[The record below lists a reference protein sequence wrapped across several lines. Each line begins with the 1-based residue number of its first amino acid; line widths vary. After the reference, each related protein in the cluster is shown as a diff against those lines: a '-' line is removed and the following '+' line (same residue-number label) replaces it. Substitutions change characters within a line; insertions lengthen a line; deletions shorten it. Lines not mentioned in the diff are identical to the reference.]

1 MQQQSSYVTQLS
13 PRMKFDF
20 RKIIPFKLWGKDTST
35 NLGSA
40 KLKSPKIHTYTEAHN
55 GQEFV
60 IDPFDE
66 SLELYTMTSQRA
78 RVKLYDYILIQD
90 ESGSKTYK
98 ILEIDYYCNGL
109 PDMWIAKLELVE
121 TFDHPLKSL

>member
-1 MQQQSSYVTQLS
+1 
-13 PRMKFDF
+13 MKFDL
-20 RKIIPFKLWGKDTST
+20 RKIISSKLWSEDTST
-35 NLGSA
+35 NLGSK
-40 KLKSPKIHTYTEAHN
+40 KLKSPKIHKYAEDHN

-66 SLELYTMTSQRA
+66 PLALYTMTSQRA
-78 RVKLYDYILIQD
+78 RVKLSDYILIQD

-109 PDMWIAKLELVE
+109 PDLWIAKLELVE
-121 TFDHPLKSL
+121 TFDHPSTPLSS

>member
-1 MQQQSSYVTQLS
+1 
-13 PRMKFDF
+13 MKFDF
-20 RKIIPFKLWGKDTST
+20 RKIITSKLWGDDASPKLSST
-35 NLGSA
+35 
-40 KLKSPKIHTYTEAHN
+40 KLKSPKIHKYLEAYN

-66 SLELYTMTSQRA
+66 PLALYTMTSQRA
-78 RVKLYDYILIQD
+78 RVKLHDYILIQD
-90 ESGSKTYK
+90 ELGSKTYK

-121 TFDHPLKSL
+121 TFDHPLQSLSS

>member
-1 MQQQSSYVTQLS
+1 MQQQQPFTINRLISGV
-13 PRMKFDF
+13 KFDF
-20 RKIIPFKLWGKDTST
+20 RKIIISKLLGEDPQA
-35 NLGSA
+35 NLSSK
-40 KLKSPKIHTYTEAHN
+40 KLKSPNVHKYVEAHN

-60 IDPFDE
+60 IDPFDKP
-66 SLELYTMTSQRA
+66 LALYTMTSQRA
-78 RVKLYDYILIQD
+78 KVKLSDYILIQD

-121 TFDHPLKSL
+121 TFDHS

>member
-1 MQQQSSYVTQLS
+1 L
-13 PRMKFDF
+13 
-20 RKIIPFKLWGKDTST
+20 GKDPQD
-35 NLGSA
+35 NLSSK
-40 KLKSPKIHTYTEAHN
+40 KLKSPKVHKYVEIDNEP
-55 GQEFV
+55 EFV

-66 SLELYTMTSQRA
+66 SLDLYTMTSQRS
-78 RVKLYDYILIQD
+78 RVKLHDYILIQD

-121 TFDHPLKSL
+121 TFDHPLKPL